1 MAILGFADDVVII
14 NKDAAI
20 AQRQLTMLSD
30 FLAQMGM
37 ELSIGKC
44 STFQI
49 CTANKSWYQVDPGL
63 HVRLELVSYASS
75 EKVIRYLGINLR
87 PWTGFD
93 RTTNFD
99 IITGAGNNIA
109 KMELKRHQRL
119 ELIRVYLLSRF
130 IHGLV
135 IILPSMEALTNI
147 DDEIRRVIKDI
158 YKLHPSTTNG
168 ILHTEMN
175 QGALGL
181 QRMETIARSS
191 Q

>member
-1 MAILGFADDVVII
+1 MKQGDPLSTVLFNSTLDPIIKRINDDSARINISGQNMAILGFADDMVII

-20 AQRQLTMLSD
+20 AQRQLTTLSD
-30 FLAQMGM
+30 FFAQLGMG
-37 ELSIGKC
+37 LSIGKC

-63 HVRLELVSYASS
+63 HVGLELVSYASS

-87 PWTGFD
+87 PWTGLD
-93 RTTNFD
+93 RTTDSD

-135 IILPSMEALTNI
+135 IILIVDGSTRKH
-147 DDEIRRVIKDI
+147 RR
-158 YKLHPSTTNG
+158 
-168 ILHTEMN
+168 
-175 QGALGL
+175 
-181 QRMETIARSS
+181 
-191 Q
+191 